1 MWFKNIQIYR
11 IDDWKITSAELDE
24 LLSKRP
30 LQNCLNMEIQSQ
42 GWVPPGIEETR
53 LVYARGQQML
63 IALGT
68 EKKLLPASVVNQLA
82 KVRALEMEAQQ
93 GYPPGRKQMKEIK
106 EAALYELLPRAFAIR
121 QTNHAWIDPTEGWLV
136 IDSASTA
143 KADDF
148 VEMLLKTIPTL
159 AIKRTHTVLTPA
171 SAMTRW
177 LAGDDLPHVFSIDSD
192 SVFRS
197 REDKKVS
204 ISYHRHP
211 LDSDEITRHV
221 RAGKEVTKLALVW
234 RNRIAFI
241 LDENLQIKR
250 LTLLDIEKEPAESAE
265 EQFDSNFFL
274 MTEELK
280 QLLPDLID
288 ALGGESSDQL
298 SSL

>member
-1 MWFKNIQIYR
+1 MWFKNLQIYR
-11 IDDWKITSAELDE
+11 ISDWKITPAELEE
-24 LLSKRP
+24 LLAKRT
-30 LQNCLNMEIQSQ
+30 LQACLSMEMQSQ
-42 GWVPPGIEETR
+42 GWVPPGLEETH

-82 KVRALEMEAQQ
+82 KVRAQEMEAQQ
-93 GYPPGRKQMKEIK
+93 GYAPGRKQVKEIK
-106 EAALYELLPRAFAIR
+106 EAALYELLPRAFVVR
-121 QTNHAWIDPTEGWLV
+121 QKSHAWIDPADGWMI
-136 IDSASTA
+136 IDSANIA
-143 KADDF
+143 KADTYA
-148 VEMLLKTIPTL
+148 ETLLKTIPTL
-159 AIKRTHTVLTPA
+159 ALKRINTTLAPT

-177 LAGDDLPHVFSIDSD
+177 LAGDELPAVFAIDSD

-204 ISYHRHP
+204 ISYNRQP

-221 RAGKEVTKLALVW
+221 RAGKEVTRLAMVW
-234 RNRIAFI
+234 KDRISFV

-274 MTEELK
+274 MTQELK
-280 QLLPDLID
+280 ELLPDLIH
-288 ALGGESSDQL
+288 ALGGEVVE
-298 SSL
+298 